1 MRRGVLACVAMLLL
15 AACGGASNSTSS
27 NGLMQAKIGKA
38 VDTIGFSTVDIAI
51 HQGFFK
57 KQGVQVT
64 ETLMG
69 GSSQANAALQGGSLQ
84 FTTASSSALLLA
96 RQKSVPLLSVA
107 SLDYGVPLQLVV
119 ANQWLKDHGLST
131 SQPIA
136 DRIRGLKGSKLAA
149 ISATDKAFMQL
160 LLKEASLSAGS
171 ISEVSVQGGSQAAT
185 TLAHGQADELLT
197 SPPSSLAVVQ
207 QGHGSVLLNFKEVPQ
222 FRDMAYDLLLTT
234 QDQAKSNPKL
244 VTAVATAMAQ
254 ADDFMR
260 EHPEQ
265 ALAVEHSH
273 FPNYQ
278 ESVLKDSLTIA
289 TFAQHGQQTA
299 TQWSNAADVFEK
311 TGQVKG
317 NVTAKEGTDW
327 SNKYIDT
334 SRLNA

>member
-1 MRRGVLACVAMLLL
+1 MRSAVLACAAMLLL
-15 AACGGASNSTSS
+15 AACGGASSGS
-27 NGLMQAKIGKA
+27 GGGMQARIGKA

-96 RQKSVPLLSVA
+96 RQKGVPLLSVA
-107 SLDYGVPLQLVV
+107 SLDNGVPLQLVV
-119 ANQWLKDHGLST
+119 ANQWLKSHGLSA
-131 SQPIA
+131 SQPVA
-136 DRIRGLKGSKLAA
+136 DRARGLKGSKLAA

-160 LLKEASLSAGS
+160 LLKEANLGS
-171 ISEVSVQGGSQAAT
+171 DAVSQVSVQGGSQAAT
-185 TLAHGQADELLT
+185 ALAHGQADELLT

-207 QGHGSVLLNFKEVPQ
+207 QGHGSVLLNFKEVPE

-234 QDQAKSNPKL
+234 QDQAKSNPKM

-254 ADDFMR
+254 ADDFLR
-260 EHPEQ
+260 EHPDQ

-273 FPNYQ
+273 FPSYP
-278 ESVLKDSLTIA
+278 ESVLRDSLRIA
-289 TFAQHGQQTA
+289 TFAQHGQQSA

-317 NVTAKEGTDW
+317 TVTPKEGTDW
-327 SNKYIDT
+327 TNRYIDV
-334 SRLNA
+334 SKLNA